1 MKCDF
6 EGYVTKND
14 IRCMDGRII
23 RKDAFK
29 ENDKMSVPLVWQHRH
44 DSPENVLGHMEL
56 ENREDGVYGYGFFN
70 NTDMANTAKEL
81 VANKDIRNMSIYANH
96 LVEKDKNVT
105 HGSIKE
111 VSLVLAGAN
120 PGAVINHVSIAH
132 SDGFVTEIE
141 DECDIF
147 TDETILYH
155 GDEEKTEPIEDV
167 KEVEDED
174 TEEVEEVKDDEIE
187 EEIEEEDSEIAHADE
202 ENQNEGNFGN
212 AFSEMTKEDYESL
225 LADLDEIQE
234 MAEGLQVMGKGQ
246 RIKHDAF
253 EDNDELA
260 LVHYASP
267 YYDPVYAHEYYMAHR
282 QLKGKHKAA
291 YQQLNKVGRKEAQLY
306 KKDRMAERDSK
317 INNTKKATQKN
328 IEKTKEQT
336 IKKRAELKKKTK
348 EQIKKESEQLKK
360 NVQRI
365 SLQYAARMA
374 NAKTSEEKQR
384 LQAEASAEG
393 YKLGFICGQ
402 AKTALELAY
411 KSDSRALTESK
422 KKSVAE
428 QKEKFDKSKLS
439 EMNKADED
447 YTNYV
452 ERLTTFNA
460 FVQSRRQVDRGPANF
475 IIKNDSNTSK
485 LPEGYHD
492 WNSGKDSY
500 QMIPGSD
507 GQLHY
512 DASVNSIVTER
523 ASKKDLNKDLNRSNM
538 DEKYYSRYDPLGK
551 QYDNFND
558 ASDSGRNAPG
568 FKDDALDQKI
578 RDRAEENKNTK
589 RNKKYKSKNAYHSDS
604 DEEVLIHEDSDET
617 VADILATLNEKQKK
631 VAAYLIGMAIAQNKG
646 EDLAQDDFEFDFEED
661 DNYISHEDGSE
672 ETVGDIFNTFNE
684 KQKNCVYYLVS
695 QALEENK
702 NIEHSDEGGNTIMKH
717 NIFENDVE
725 NNEVLTHADFSEII
739 ADAKKSGSLRDA
751 FLAHAAEG
759 YGFGPYTS
767 DRNDGYDG
775 IDVLFPD
782 AKLVDKKIEMLRN
795 NPTDWVA
802 KVMSGVH
809 KSPFSRIKMIY
820 ADITGDEARA
830 RGYVTGNQKV
840 SEVIALLH
848 RVTAPTTIYKLQKL
862 DRDDIID
869 ITDFDIVAWLK
880 AEMRI
885 MLEEEIARQILVSDF
900 RPASS
905 TDRIN
910 PDCVRPILTDT
921 SNDLYAMRYSYTV
934 GQTENEYEK
943 FIDEC
948 CLAMINY
955 EGTGSPTLYT
965 TPDYVGHMLLVKDT
979 LGNRIYKTKA
989 ELASAC
995 GVKEI
1000 VEVPYMKDT
1009 TRTEDEE
1016 TIHSMGFTDA
1026 SGNACLCKGIIV
1038 NLTDYT
1044 VGADKGGAVNMFDDF
1059 DIDFNKYTYL
1069 IETRI
1074 SGSLTKPKSAI
1085 VIGVQQA

>member
-70 NTDMANTAKEL
+70 NTDMAKTAKEL

-96 LVEKDKNVT
+96 LIEKDKNVT

-147 TDETILYH
+147 TDEEILYH
-155 GDEEKTEPIEDV
+155 SDKDYEKKKKKLHEKNDEDIENEEEDEEDIDID
-167 KEVEDED
+167 EDED
-174 TEEVEEVKDDEIE
+174 ENEDDEDE
-187 EEIEEEDSEIAHADE
+187 ELKHADDKNIQNVGNTDKTIGEILE
-202 ENQNEGNFGN
+202 ELNPKQNAILEYIISVAMNGTSSFDLEKTIERIE
-212 AFSEMTKEDYESL
+212 SEASDI
-225 LADLDEIQE
+225 DLNNI
-234 MAEGLQVMGKGQ
+234 
-246 RIKHDAF
+246 F
-253 EDNDELA
+253 NDE
-260 LVHYASP
+260 
-267 YYDPVYAHEYYMAHR
+267 
-282 QLKGKHKAA
+282 
-291 YQQLNKVGRKEAQLY
+291 
-306 KKDRMAERDSK
+306 
-317 INNTKKATQKN
+317 QKN
-328 IEKTKEQT
+328 VIYY
-336 IKKRAELKKKTK
+336 L
-348 EQIKKESEQLKK
+348 
-360 NVQRI
+360 
-365 SLQYAARMA
+365 
-374 NAKTSEEKQR
+374 
-384 LQAEASAEG
+384 
-393 YKLGFICGQ
+393 
-402 AKTALELAY
+402 
-411 KSDSRALTESK
+411 
-422 KKSVAE
+422 
-428 QKEKFDKSKLS
+428 LS
-439 EMNKADED
+439 E
-447 YTNYV
+447 
-452 ERLTTFNA
+452 
-460 FVQSRRQVDRGPANF
+460 
-475 IIKNDSNTSK
+475 
-485 LPEGYHD
+485 
-492 WNSGKDSY
+492 
-500 QMIPGSD
+500 
-507 GQLHY
+507 
-512 DASVNSIVTER
+512 
-523 ASKKDLNKDLNRSNM
+523 
-538 DEKYYSRYDPLGK
+538 
-551 QYDNFND
+551 
-558 ASDSGRNAPG
+558 
-568 FKDDALDQKI
+568 ALK
-578 RDRAEENKNTK
+578 EN
-589 RNKKYKSKNAYHSDS
+589 
-604 DEEVLIHEDSDET
+604 
-617 VADILATLNEKQKK
+617 
-631 VAAYLIGMAIAQNKG
+631 
-646 EDLAQDDFEFDFEED
+646 
-661 DNYISHEDGSE
+661 
-672 ETVGDIFNTFNE
+672 
-684 KQKNCVYYLVS
+684 
-695 QALEENK
+695 NK
-702 NIEHSDEGGNTIMKH
+702 NIEHSDEGGTEFMKH
-717 NIFENDVE
+717 NIFENDQADT
-725 NNEVLTHADFSEII
+725 NILTHDDFQDII

-751 FLAHAAEG
+751 FLAHAGEG

-767 DRNDGYDG
+767 DRSDGYDG

-795 NPTDWVA
+795 NPHDWVA

-820 ADITGDEARA
+820 ADITGEEARA

-885 MLEEEIARQILVSDF
+885 MLEEEIARQILISDF

-905 TDRIN
+905 QDRIN

-921 SNDLYAMRYSYTV
+921 SNDLYAMRYSYAV
-934 GQTENEYEK
+934 GTTENEYEK

-1016 TIHSMGFTDA
+1016 TIHSMGFTDKD
-1026 SGNACLCKGIIV
+1026 GTACLCKGIIV

-1085 VIGVQQA
+1085 VIGVKQA

>member
-70 NTDMANTAKEL
+70 NTDMANTAREL

-147 TDETILYH
+147 TDEEILYH
-155 GDEEKTEPIEDV
+155 AD
-167 KEVEDED
+167 EDEKD
-174 TEEVEEVKDDEIE
+174 TTEETEDIKEDKEDEVEVEEMSHADDEP
-187 EEIEEEDSEIAHADE
+187 E
-202 ENQNEGNFGN
+202 ENQNEGNFGK

-225 LADLDEIQE
+225 LADLDEME
-234 MAEGLQVMGKGQ
+234 VMLDDFDQILDGKK
-246 RIKHDAF
+246 IKHDAF
-253 EDNDELA
+253 EDDDELA

-282 QLKGKHKAA
+282 KLKGRQRSA
-291 YQQLNKVGRKEAQLY
+291 YQDLNSSGRKEAKRY
-306 KKDRMAERDSK
+306 KKDRNFQRDNEIASAQS
-317 INNTKKATQKN
+317 KATSEINRHNEQAKSQRLKL
-328 IEKTKEQT
+328 KTQT
-336 IKKRAELKKKTK
+336 LNDIKKQSKSLKEATSRFRNEYERALKNTNSP
-348 EQIKKESEQLKK
+348 EARERLKR
-360 NVQRI
+360 N
-365 SLQYAARMA
+365 
-374 NAKTSEEKQR
+374 
-384 LQAEASAEG
+384 
-393 YKLGFICGQ
+393 
-402 AKTALELAY
+402 Y
-411 KSDSRALTESK
+411 KSKVRTM
-422 KKSVAE
+422 KSIV
-428 QKEKFDKSKLS
+428 
-439 EMNKADED
+439 
-447 YTNYV
+447 
-452 ERLTTFNA
+452 
-460 FVQSRRQVDRGPANF
+460 
-475 IIKNDSNTSK
+475 
-485 LPEGYHD
+485 
-492 WNSGKDSY
+492 
-500 QMIPGSD
+500 
-507 GQLHY
+507 Y
-512 DASVNSIVTER
+512 DA
-523 ASKKDLNKDLNRSNM
+523 KKDLNSS
-538 DEKYYSRYDPLGK
+538 YY
-551 QYDNFND
+551 
-558 ASDSGRNAPG
+558 
-568 FKDDALDQKI
+568 
-578 RDRAEENKNTK
+578 ENSKNITA
-589 RNKKYKSKNAYHSDS
+589 NKKIENQKSKMTADKTHLNSMKKADNDYTAYLINLANMVDYINDPNAQRALSEARKDPSNPNLSNGAKALMNNQNWRTEVKNEYENTLKENALTEDILREDILMDDKLKEEILSDKSYSNKRKVKHSDS
-604 DEEVLIHEDSDET
+604 DDSTLEHSDSDET
-617 VADILATLNEKQKK
+617 VADILATLDEKQKK
-631 VAAYLIGMAIAQNKG
+631 AVAYIVGSAIARANDS
-646 EDLAQDDFEFDFEED
+646 ELAQDDFEFDDEEA
-661 DNYISHEDGSE
+661 IIKHEDGSK
-672 ETVGDIFNTFNE
+672 ETVGDIFETFNE

-695 QALEENK
+695 QVLENNE
-702 NIEHSDEGGNTIMKH
+702 NIEHSDEGGTEFMKH
-717 NIFENDVE
+717 NIFENDKADTK
-725 NNEVLTHADFSEII
+725 VLTHADFSEII
-739 ADAKKSGSLRDA
+739 SDAKKSGSLKDA
-751 FLAHAAEG
+751 FLAHAGEG

-767 DRNDGYDG
+767 DRDDGYDG

-795 NPTDWVA
+795 NPTDWVV
-802 KVMSGVH
+802 KVMNGVH

-820 ADITGDEARA
+820 ADITGEDARA
-830 RGYVTGNQKV
+830 KGYITGNQKV

-848 RVTAPTTIYKLQKL
+848 RTTAPTTIYKLQKL

-885 MLEEEIARQILVSDF
+885 MLEEEIARQILVGDF
-900 RPASS
+900 RSAASS
-905 TDRIN
+905 DRID
-910 PDCVRPILTDT
+910 PACVRPILTDT
-921 SNDLYAMRYSYTV
+921 SNDLYAMRYSYAV

-948 CLAMINY
+948 CLAMIDY

-965 TPDYVGHMLLVKDT
+965 TPEYVGHMLLVKDT
-979 LGNRIYKTKA
+979 LGNRIYKTKG

-1009 TRTEDEE
+1009 TRTEGEGAGAE
-1016 TIHSMGFTDA
+1016 TFHSMGFTDKD
-1026 SGNACLCKGIIV
+1026 GNECLCKGIIV

>member
-14 IRCMDGRII
+14 VRCMDGRII

-70 NTDMANTAKEL
+70 NTDMANTAREL

-132 SDGFVTEIE
+132 SDGFVTEID

-147 TDETILYH
+147 TDEEILYH
-155 GDEEKTEPIEDV
+155 ADENEEDKDKDKEDGIENTEEDEEF
-167 KEVEDED
+167 
-174 TEEVEEVKDDEIE
+174 
-187 EEIEEEDSEIAHADE
+187 AHADE
-202 ENQNEGNFGN
+202 ESENNQNEEEFGK

-225 LADLDEIQE
+225 LADLDEIEE
-234 MAEGLQVMGKGQ
+234 MAEGLQAMGKGQ

-282 QLKGKHKAA
+282 KLKGRQRSAYNELNAA
-291 YQQLNKVGRKEAQLY
+291 GRKEAKLY
-306 KKDRMAERDSK
+306 KKDRNSFRDEK
-317 INNTKKATQKN
+317 INQKSQETKNKITQIKGETKA
-328 IEKTKEQT
+328 
-336 IKKRAELKKKTK
+336 KRAALKKYTKDQIKQQSEELKKDVARITRIYSARI
-348 EQIKKESEQLKK
+348 ENAESP
-360 NVQRI
+360 
-365 SLQYAARMA
+365 
-374 NAKTSEEKQR
+374 EEVQR
-384 LQAEASAEG
+384 LQAECSAAG
-393 YKLGFICGQ
+393 YRLGFMCGQ
-402 AKTALELAY
+402 AKASLKEAY
-411 KSDSRALTESK
+411 KSDSRKLTENRKESINNK
-422 KKSVAE
+422 KVD
-428 QKEKFDKSKLS
+428 FDKTKLS
-439 EMNKADED
+439 EMKKADDD
-447 YTNYV
+447 YTDYV
-452 ERLTTFNA
+452 EHLSNFLSFNKKWNEEITNGNPAGDALFTTKHTAAYADPDGKYLELVRYKSDSPTSGHMEAKYLSTNHKGGRDKYYKMYNTTKEATEGQHDFKD
-460 FVQSRRQVDRGPANF
+460 FTVVDRATRNY
-475 IIKNDSNTSK
+475 
-485 LPEGYHD
+485 E
-492 WNSGKDSY
+492 
-500 QMIPGSD
+500 
-507 GQLHY
+507 
-512 DASVNSIVTER
+512 
-523 ASKKDLNKDLNRSNM
+523 
-538 DEKYYSRYDPLGK
+538 
-551 QYDNFND
+551 
-558 ASDSGRNAPG
+558 SGRN
-568 FKDDALDQKI
+568 
-578 RDRAEENKNTK
+578 K
-589 RNKKYKSKNAYHSDS
+589 RLKHFDSDS
-604 DEEVLIHEDSDET
+604 EVLEHADSDET
-617 VADILATLNEKQKK
+617 VADILATLDEKQKK
-631 VAAYLIGMAIAQNKG
+631 VAAYIIGMAIAQN
-646 EDLAQDDFEFDFEED
+646 EDFELAQDDFEFDFEYNSEED
-661 DNYISHEDGSE
+661 DNYISHEDDSD
-672 ETVGDIFNTFNE
+672 ETIGDIFETFNE
-684 KQKNCVYYLVS
+684 KQKNCIYYLVS
-695 QALEENK
+695 QALKNNE
-702 NIEHSDEGGNTIMKH
+702 NIEHSDEGGNEIMKH
-717 NIFENDVE
+717 NIFENDQAE
-725 NNEVLTHADFSEII
+725 TNVLTHADFSEIV
-739 ADAKKSGSLRDA
+739 AEAKKSGSLKDA
-751 FLAHAAEG
+751 FLAHAGEG

-767 DRNDGYDG
+767 DRDDNYDG

-782 AKLVDKKIEMLRN
+782 ARLVDKKIEMLRN
-795 NPTDWVA
+795 NPTDWVV
-802 KVMSGVH
+802 KVMNGVH

-820 ADITGDEARA
+820 ADITGEDARA
-830 RGYVTGNQKV
+830 KGYVTGNQKV

-848 RVTAPTTIYKLQKL
+848 RTTAPTTIYKLQKL

-885 MLEEEIARQILVSDF
+885 MLEEEIARQILVGDF
-900 RPASS
+900 RSAASS
-905 TDRIN
+905 DRIDPN
-910 PDCVRPILTDT
+910 CVRPILTDT
-921 SNDLYAMRYSYTV
+921 SNDLYAMRYSYAV
-934 GQTENEYEK
+934 GQTEDEYEK

-948 CLAMINY
+948 CLAMIDY

-965 TPDYVGHMLLVKDT
+965 TPEYVGHMLLVKDT

-1000 VEVPYMKDT
+1000 VEVPYMKNT
-1009 TRTEDEE
+1009 TRTEGEGAGAE
-1016 TIHSMGFTDA
+1016 TFNSMGFTDA

-1038 NLTDYT
+1038 NLADYT

-1085 VIGVQQA
+1085 VIGVQQSA

>member
-70 NTDMANTAKEL
+70 NTDMANTAREL

-147 TDETILYH
+147 TDEEILYH
-155 GDEEKTEPIEDV
+155 ADEENKEDII
-167 KEVEDED
+167 ED
-174 TEEVEEVKDDEIE
+174 TEEDKEDVEEDEKDDEE
-187 EEIEEEDSEIAHADE
+187 FAHADE
-202 ENQNEGNFGN
+202 ESKNNQNEGEFGK

-225 LADLDEIQE
+225 LADLDEIEE
-234 MAEGLQVMGKGQ
+234 MAEGLQAMGKGQ

-282 QLKGKHKAA
+282 KLKGRQRSAYNELNAA
-291 YQQLNKVGRKEAQLY
+291 GRKEAKLY
-306 KKDRMAERDSK
+306 KKDRMSERDSK
-317 INNTKKATQKN
+317 INNTKEATQKN

-348 EQIKKESEQLKK
+348 EQIKKESEQLK
-360 NVQRI
+360 NDVLRVSFLYSERI
-365 SLQYAARMA
+365 A

-393 YKLGFICGQ
+393 YKLGFMCAQ
-402 AKTALELAY
+402 AKTALEQAY

-422 KKSVAE
+422 RKSVSE

-439 EMNKADED
+439 EMKKADDD
-447 YTNYV
+447 YTDYV
-452 ERLTTFNA
+452 EHLSNFLSFNKKWNEKITNWNPAGDAIYTTKNTVLYEDQNGNFE
-460 FVQSRRQVDRGPANF
+460 QVRYER
-475 IIKNDSNTSK
+475 DSSTSGHMEAKYYPVNSDNKYTKMYNTS
-485 LPEGYHD
+485 EGAAKNEHD
-492 WNSGKDSY
+492 S
-500 QMIPGSD
+500 
-507 GQLHY
+507 
-512 DASVNSIVTER
+512 T
-523 ASKKDLNKDLNRSNM
+523 
-538 DEKYYSRYDPLGK
+538 
-551 QYDNFND
+551 DN
-558 ASDSGRNAPG
+558 
-568 FKDDALDQKI
+568 LI
-578 RDRAEENKNTK
+578 TDRATKNYKSK
-589 RNKKYKSKNAYHSDS
+589 RNKKLKQNDSDS
-604 DEEVLIHEDSDET
+604 EVLAHADSDET
-617 VADILATLNEKQKK
+617 VADILATLDEKQKK
-631 VAAYLIGMAIAQNKG
+631 VAAYIIGMAIAQN
-646 EDLAQDDFEFDFEED
+646 EDSEIAQDDFEFDFEDD
-661 DNYISHEDGSE
+661 DNYISHEDDSE
-672 ETVGDIFNTFNE
+672 ETIGDIFKTFNE
-684 KQKNCVYYLVS
+684 KQKNCIYYLVS
-695 QALEENK
+695 QALENNE
-702 NIEHSDEGGNTIMKH
+702 NIEHSDEGGNEIMKH
-717 NIFENDVE
+717 NIFENDQAE
-725 NNEVLTHADFSEII
+725 TNILTHADFSEIV
-739 ADAKKSGSLRDA
+739 AEAKKSGSLKDA
-751 FLAHAAEG
+751 FLAHAGAD

-767 DRNDGYDG
+767 DRDSSYDGKYGPTEG

-782 AKLVDKKIEMLRN
+782 ARLVDKKIEMLRN
-795 NPTDWVA
+795 NPTDWVV
-802 KVMSGVH
+802 KVMNGVH

-820 ADITGDEARA
+820 ADITADAARA
-830 RGYVTGNQKV
+830 KGYVTGAQKV

-848 RVTAPTTIYKLQKL
+848 RTTSPTTIYKLQKL

-885 MLEEEIARQILVSDF
+885 MLEEEIARQILVGDF
-900 RPASS
+900 RSAL
-905 TDRIN
+905 DEDGARIDPN
-910 PDCVRPILTDT
+910 CVRPILTDT
-921 SNDLYAMRYSYTV
+921 ANDLYAMRYSYAV
-934 GQTENEYEK
+934 GQTEDEYEK

-948 CLAMINY
+948 CLAMIDY

-965 TPDYVGHMLLVKDT
+965 TPEYVGHMLLVKDT

-995 GVKEI
+995 SVKEI
-1000 VEVPYMKDT
+1000 VEVPYMKNT
-1009 TRTEDEE
+1009 TRTEGEGASAE
-1016 TIHSMGFTDA
+1016 TINSMGFTDA
-1026 SGNACLCKGIIV
+1026 SGNDCLCKGIIV
-1038 NLTDYT
+1038 NLADYT

-1085 VIGVQQA
+1085 VIGVQQGD

>member
-155 GDEEKTEPIEDV
+155 GDEEEKNENVEEDKETE
-167 KEVEDED
+167 
-174 TEEVEEVKDDEIE
+174 TSEEVEEVEDDEENKENE
-187 EEIEEEDSEIAHADE
+187 EENKENEEDSEITHSDE
-202 ENQNEGNFGN
+202 ENQNEGDFGK
-212 AFSEMTKEDYESL
+212 AFSEMTENDYESL
-225 LADLDEIQE
+225 LADLDE
-234 MAEGLQVMGKGQ
+234 MDVMLNDFDQILDGKKI
-246 RIKHDAF
+246 RHDAF
-253 EDNDELA
+253 EEDEELA
-260 LVHYASP
+260 LIHYASP
-267 YYDPVYAHEYYMAHR
+267 YYDPKYAHEYYMAHR
-282 QLKGKHKAA
+282 KLKGR
-291 YQQLNKVGRKEAQLY
+291 QTTLREGLNKDDQRRATEY
-306 KKDRMAERDSK
+306 KRGL
-317 INNTKKATQKN
+317 N
-328 IEKTKEQT
+328 
-336 IKKRAELKKKTK
+336 KKRDTKIKGFYEKASTNIIKNNEKAKYDRAKLKNKTIND
-348 EQIKKESEQLKK
+348 IKAQSASLKESVSHFRNEYENKLKTAK
-360 NVQRI
+360 TPEEKARLKAEYKGNVRQMRE
-365 SLQYAARMA
+365 MVFD
-374 NAKTSEEKQR
+374 AKTS
-384 LQAEASAEG
+384 L
-393 YKLGFICGQ
+393 
-402 AKTALELAY
+402 AKAY
-411 KSDSRALTESK
+411 AGSSK
-422 KKSVAE
+422 GITNKKINANANE
-428 QKEKFDKSKLS
+428 RKMADKGHRD
-439 EMNKADED
+439 EMIKADND
-447 YTNYV
+447 YTNY
-452 ERLTTFNA
+452 L
-460 FVQSRRQVDRGPANF
+460 
-475 IIKNDSNTSK
+475 SK
-485 LPEGYHD
+485 LANLELKEKQSGRKIARDANGDAKFGTDP
-492 WNSGKDSY
+492 NS
-500 QMIPGSD
+500 PVNSD
-507 GQLHY
+507 GSRKKNVTGKVGKPIARRGDQLH
-512 DASVNSIVTER
+512 AN
-523 ASKKDLNKDLNRSNM
+523 
-538 DEKYYSRYDPLGK
+538 G
-551 QYDNFND
+551 
-558 ASDSGRNAPG
+558 ASDSQAINDSISASGNTEMNNRPG
-568 FKDDALDQKI
+568 TYAVYQDSNGNVQVGQRVGA
-578 RDRAEENKNTK
+578 RK
-589 RNKKYKSKNAYHSDS
+589 RKVKHSDS
-604 DEEVLIHEDSDET
+604 DFEVLEHSDSDET
-617 VADILATLNEKQKK
+617 VADILATLDEKQQK
-631 VAAYLIGMAIAQNKG
+631 VAAYIIGVALANSQGK
-646 EDLAQDDFEFDFEED
+646 DLAQDDFEFDFEED
-661 DNYISHEDGSE
+661 DNYISHEDSN
-672 ETVGDIFNTFNE
+672 ETIGDIFNTFNE
-684 KQKNCVYYLVS
+684 KQKNCIYYLVS

-717 NIFENDVE
+717 NIFENDAE
-725 NNEVLTHADFSEII
+725 KTNVLTHDDFSEII

-751 FLAHAAEG
+751 FLAHAGEG

-767 DRNDGYDG
+767 DRDDNYDG

-782 AKLVDKKIEMLRN
+782 ARLVDKKIEMLRN
-795 NPTDWVA
+795 NPTDWVV
-802 KVMSGVH
+802 KVMNGVH

-820 ADITGDEARA
+820 ADITGDDARA
-830 RGYVTGNQKV
+830 KGYVTGNQKV

-848 RVTAPTTIYKLQKL
+848 RTTSPTTIYKLQKL

-885 MLEEEIARQILVSDF
+885 MLEEEIARQILVGDF
-900 RPASS
+900 RSASS
-905 TDRIN
+905 SDRIDPN
-910 PDCVRPILTDT
+910 CVRPILTDT
-921 SNDLYAMRYSYTV
+921 SNDLYAMRYSYAV

-948 CLAMINY
+948 CLAMIDY

-965 TPDYVGHMLLVKDT
+965 TPEYVGHMLLVKDT
-979 LGNRIYKTKA
+979 LGNRIYKTKS

-1000 VEVPYMKDT
+1000 VECPYMKDT
-1009 TRTEDEE
+1009 TRTEDSE
-1016 TIHSMGFTDA
+1016 TIHSMGFEDA
-1026 SGNACLCKGIIV
+1026 SGNDCLCKGIIV
-1038 NLTDYT
+1038 NLADYT